1 MRKKIYQLHRRLS
14 IIIAI
19 PVLLWAI
26 SGFMH
31 PIMTNIRPA
40 IATQGIP
47 PVAIDSSRIRFPLVE
62 ALHKHHLDSFSNF
75 RLVHID
81 TNWFYQ
87 VQPVA
92 GTPVYLSCTNGN
104 VLTAGDWLYAQYLA
118 RQFLEGAAAP
128 HAACN
133 QDATS
138 DPHAS
143 HATHDMHDML
153 SQPATLAATATPAT
167 TLW

>member
-31 PIMTNIRPA
+31 PVMTNIRPA

-47 PVAIDSSRIRFPLVE
+47 PVPIDSGRIRFPLAT
-62 ALHKHHLDSFSNF
+62 ALRKHHLDNFSNF

-87 VQPVA
+87 VQPLGS
-92 GTPVYLSCTNGN
+92 GTPAGNNIARVPIYISCTNGN

-118 RQFLEGAAAP
+118 RQFLEGP
-128 HAACN
+128 M
-133 QDATS
+133 Q
-138 DPHAS
+138 
-143 HATHDMHDML
+143 
-153 SQPATLAATATPAT
+153 
-167 TLW
+167 